1 MIIQILKLDPQFQIY
16 VSNLKTKGEN
26 HVSSFSKREIYR
38 NTFSSNRWENLKKLQ
53 ELGKH
58 WVEIGKVCTSMLPMV
73 KCESRGIGRELPRLV
88 LVHSLNTSAP
98 TQPPPRCLAGQRFL
112 FLFSHHQ
119 FKARYKV
126 LLCHAPLLLHP
137 SMYNHTFMVFTYV
150 HLHLYWHILCYISSH
165 IMFKAKDY
173 CKSLQ

>member
-1 MIIQILKLDPQFQIY
+1 MQILKLDPQFQIY
-16 VSNLKTKGEN
+16 VSNLKTKSEN
-26 HVSSFSKREIYR
+26 HVSSFSKREICR
-38 NTFSSNRWENLKKLQ
+38 NTFSSNRWENMKKLQ

-119 FKARYKV
+119 FKARHKV
-126 LLCHAPLLLHP
+126 LLCHAPLLLYP
-137 SMYNHTFMVFTYV
+137 STIIHLWFLLTFTFIFIGIFCVIF
-150 HLHLYWHILCYISSH
+150 H
-165 IMFKAKDY
+165 A
-173 CKSLQ
+173 